1 VEGKKLVDH
10 EEKKLGDF
18 IKSKLNR
25 KLTLLFIIVAVVAP
39 SSAVYYF
46 YQISINLSENTTL
59 QTTLMLQSIVI
70 VIITLIAIDAGV
82 IGYFVSRSISRPIKN
97 LYEATKKIEQG
108 EYDIKLDIKTG
119 DEIQRLAEAFNKTTK
134 VLSSLEKERQ
144 ELDTAKT
151 DFLSITSHEL
161 RSPMTPMKA
170 QLQMLHQGYFG
181 KLNKKQSESINII
194 ARNADRLDNI
204 IVDFLEISRI
214 EAARLKFN
222 FRKTDLIETVKNT
235 VKFMDGFAKEK
246 NINLV
251 ISLEK
256 IPVIEV
262 DPDRISQVLRNLIN
276 NAIKFSEENSK
287 IEIASQQKNNHIE
300 FSVKDYGCGLSYENQ
315 IRVFEPFYQVESA
328 SRRKHGGT
336 GLGLAICRGI
346 VESQKGKIWVESKE
360 GKGSKFF
367 FTIPLEPVRDIKPI
381 RILFSRKTSIERK
394 LKEEFKTMLGP
405 LGINEFEELKKQ
417 NSLDE
422 IKLID
427 YIEDLKINYIITDE
441 IGEQFKNSIYEIYN
455 DKKGVINDKKYTSET
470 KVEDE
475 VIKRN

>member
-1 VEGKKLVDH
+1 MDDKKNTLNNFIQKKL
-10 EEKKLGDF
+10 
-18 IKSKLNR
+18 SR
-25 KLTLLFIIVAVVAP
+25 KLTLLFVIVAIVAP
-39 SSAVYYF
+39 SLGIFYF
-46 YQISINLSENTTL
+46 YQISINLSENITAQTTYLL
-59 QTTLMLQSIVI
+59 QTITA
-70 VIITLIAIDAGV
+70 VIIILIAIDAGV
-82 IGYFVSRSISRPIKN
+82 IGYFVSRSISKPIKK
-97 LYEATKKIEQG
+97 LYDATKKLEQG
-108 EYDIKLDIKTG
+108 KYDMKVDINTG

-134 VLSSLEKERQ
+134 ALSLLEQERN

-170 QLQMLHQGYFG
+170 QLQMLYQEYFG
-181 KLNKKQSESINII
+181 KLNEKQKESIEII
-194 ARNADRLDNI
+194 TRNADRLDNI

-222 FRKTDLIETVKNT
+222 FKKISITETVKET
-235 VKFMDGFAKEK
+235 VEFMKGFAQEK
-246 NINLV
+246 NIELVANLD
-251 ISLEK
+251 E
-256 IPVIEV
+256 IPEIEA

-287 IEIASQQKNNHIE
+287 IEITSELKNNYIQ
-300 FSVKDYGCGLSYENQ
+300 FSVKDLGCGLSNENQ
-315 IRVFEPFYQVESA
+315 IRIFEPFYQVEGA

-367 FTIPLEPVRDIKPI
+367 FTLPLEPVRDIKPI
-381 RILFSRKTSIERK
+381 RLLFSRTSSIERK

-417 NSLDE
+417 NSIDK

-427 YIEDLKINYIITDE
+427 YVDELKINYIIPDE
-441 IGEQFKNSIYEIYN
+441 IGEHFKNRIYEIYAEE
-455 DKKGVINDKKYTSET
+455 KGVINEKKHTPEISD
-470 KVEDE
+470 EDE
-475 VIKRN
+475 VLKRN